1 VKKRKGPE
9 QKENEPTPAER
20 AAERFEEASSEL
32 TNFMEENHEFVD
44 ELRRLI
50 DDHNSAIQEAVTA
63 IKNDL
68 QNSDRDK
75 LVIGRFGAMK
85 RKKEYWSGMEL
96 AALVPARI
104 SEHFLTEKLSYE
116 VNVTKLEQL
125 IRQGEVDRDEVYKAF
140 HQDAPTLSLMPGTP
154 KEMKL

>member
-1 VKKRKGPE
+1 MSANNRA
-9 QKENEPTPAER
+9 PTSAEK
-20 AAERFEEASSEL
+20 AAERFEEAYTEL
-32 TNFMEENHEFVD
+32 NSFMEENHEFVD

-50 DDHNSAIQEAVTA
+50 DDHNAAIKEAVTA
-63 IKNDL
+63 LKSDL

-75 LVIGRFGAMK
+75 LVIGRFGAVKK
-85 RKKEYWSGMEL
+85 RKEFWDGMEL
-96 AALVPARI
+96 AALVPARV
-104 SEHFLTEKLSYE
+104 SQHFLTEKLSYE

-154 KEMKL
+154 KELKL